1 MKITI
6 FLAFIFL
13 AIVSCKKTY
22 TCACRTTLT
31 RPGYSSET
39 YRDDASPYTSTMSK
53 SVAQAAC
60 DDKKASLDESYK
72 NFFSDNGLSPN
83 TYSVTATTTCDLK

>member
-1 MKITI
+1 
-6 FLAFIFL
+6 
-13 AIVSCKKTY
+13 
-22 TCACRTTLT
+22 
-31 RPGYSSET
+31 
-39 YRDDASPYTSTMSK
+39 MSK

-72 NFFSDNGLSPN
+72 NFFTHNGLSPN